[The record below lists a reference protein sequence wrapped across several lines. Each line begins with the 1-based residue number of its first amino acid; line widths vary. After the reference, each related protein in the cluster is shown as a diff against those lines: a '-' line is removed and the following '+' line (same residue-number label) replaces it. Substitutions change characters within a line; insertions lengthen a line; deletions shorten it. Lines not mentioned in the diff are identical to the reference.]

1 MRSFV
6 TVSALVL
13 CVSVFTSAQG
23 NPQCVSLVQQA
34 LGQVDTACEQI
45 GRNQLC
51 YGNALLDVTLRE
63 EDPDVPFAE
72 PGDFAELIAVE
83 AVSVGPMITP
93 DQWGI
98 AVVSLQA
105 NLPGALPGQNVTMVL
120 IGDVTM
126 IDSSSDVPEVAMPEG
141 ASDDFIYSSM
151 QAITLRTGI
160 GRPQCAEAPPD
171 GVLIQ
176 TLGGSARVNL
186 LVNRMQVELGSTIY
200 MRAMWDDRMVLATL
214 EGSARLTV
222 GDTAVEIPAGSMAE
236 VPLDADG
243 APSGEPQV
251 TSIDATEYAALM
263 PFLQDILPE
272 PVDAIA
278 GTGAQA
284 APQVNE
290 GSGQTTFEV
299 TTTNFESEVLNSDQP
314 VLVDFSAEWC
324 GPCRAIAPIVDE
336 LATEYTGTMKV
347 GKLDIDQQTDLAVR
361 YDITSIPTLILF
373 KGGEPVARIIG
384 QRPKDEIVSE
394 LVPHLD

>member
-1 MRSFV
+1 
-6 TVSALVL
+6 
-13 CVSVFTSAQG
+13 
-23 NPQCVSLVQQA
+23 
-34 LGQVDTACEQI
+34 
-45 GRNQLC
+45 
-51 YGNALLDVTLRE
+51 
-63 EDPDVPFAE
+63 
-72 PGDFAELIAVE
+72 
-83 AVSVGPMITP
+83 
-93 DQWGI
+93 
-98 AVVSLQA
+98 
-105 NLPGALPGQNVTMVL
+105 
-120 IGDVTM
+120 
-126 IDSSSDVPEVAMPEG
+126 
-141 ASDDFIYSSM
+141 
-151 QAITLRTGI
+151 
-160 GRPQCAEAPPD
+160 
-171 GVLIQ
+171 
-176 TLGGSARVNL
+176 
-186 LVNRMQVELGSTIY
+186 
-200 MRAMWDDRMVLATL
+200 
-214 EGSARLTV
+214 
-222 GDTAVEIPAGSMAE
+222 
-236 VPLDADG
+236 
-243 APSGEPQV
+243 
-251 TSIDATEYAALM
+251 M

-290 GSGQTTFEV
+290 GAGQTTFEV